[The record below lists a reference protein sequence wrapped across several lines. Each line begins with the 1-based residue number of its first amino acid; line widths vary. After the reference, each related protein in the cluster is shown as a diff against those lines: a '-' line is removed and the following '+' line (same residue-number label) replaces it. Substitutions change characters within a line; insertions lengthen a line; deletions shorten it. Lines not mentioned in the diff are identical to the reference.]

1 MPGFPGHQKVLLL
14 GKSENGSCREGSTLV
29 ENEIQNEVPEAHTS
43 ASLKLGVRLTINGL
57 SEVN

>member
-1 MPGFPGHQKVLLL
+1 M
-14 GKSENGSCREGSTLV
+14 